1 MSTELA
7 TRNSDVIELRNMDD
21 LARLAKMFA
30 DSGYFS
36 DAKGA
41 AQTGVKILAGR
52 ELGFGP
58 FASMTGI
65 HLIQGKPSMGA
76 NLMAAAVK
84 GSGRYDFRVR
94 EITDEVCSIEFF
106 QRNES
111 IGISTFTKADAK
123 AAGTQNMQKF
133 ARNMLYA
140 RSMSNG
146 VRWYCP
152 DVFVGNTVYTP
163 EELGARVDGDGEI
176 LDAQTVSITPE
187 PEYEEPHTAS
197 EDATEDVEFPPEP
210 PEGTLDGEDAEPALI
225 TANQL
230 KLLAMKLKKAGFKTT
245 DEGREQGRAFIA
257 HLVNRAELDS
267 AKSLTKSE
275 ASKALDILTD
285 DDATNAAVAKW
296 TDELA
301 LEEVA
306 A

>member
-7 TRNSDVIELRNMDD
+7 TRKSDVIELRNMDD

-106 QRNES
+106 QQS
-111 IGISTFTKADAK
+111 DSLGISRFTKADAK
-123 AAGTQNMQKF
+123 AAGTQNMNKF

-140 RSMSNG
+140 RAMSNG
-146 VRWYCP
+146 VKWYCP

-187 PEYEEPHTAS
+187 PEYEEPVKAS
-197 EDATEDVEFPPEP
+197 GDATEDDEFPPEP
-210 PEGTLDGEDAEPALI
+210 PKGTLNEGPVLI
-225 TANQL
+225 SPKQF

-285 DDATNAAVAKW
+285 DDATNEAVAKW

-301 LEEVA
+301 LEEA
-306 A
+306 AA

>member
-1 MSTELA
+1 MELTQRTA
-7 TRNSDVIELRNMDD
+7 GVQITSMDD
-21 LARLAKMFA
+21 LTRVAEMMANSGFFA
-30 DSGYFS
+30 D
-36 DAKGA
+36 AREA
-41 AQTGVKILAGR
+41 AQAGVKIMAGQAW
-52 ELGFGP
+52 GIDP
-58 FASMTGI
+58 FNAMTGI
-65 HLIQGKPSMGA
+65 HIIKNRPTISAG
-76 NLMAAAVK
+76 LMAAAVK
-84 GSGRYDFRVR
+84 ASGKYDFRVR
-94 EITDEVCSIEFF
+94 QIDGKVCKIEFF

-111 IGISTFTKADAK
+111 IGVSEFTIEDAK
-123 AAGTQNMQKF
+123 KAGTQNLDKF

-152 DVFVGNTVYTP
+152 DVFTSSVYTA
-163 EELGARVDGDGEI
+163 EELGAVVNEDGEI

-210 PEGTLDGEDAEPALI
+210 PEGTLDGEDADPALI

-230 KLLAMKLKKAGFKTT
+230 KLLAMKLKKAGFKT
-245 DEGREQGRAFIA
+245 DDDGKEQGRAFLA
-257 HLVNRAELDS
+257 HLVGADDLAF
-267 AKSLTKSE
+267 AKDLTKHQ
-275 ASKALDILTD
+275 ASKALDVLTD
-285 DDATNAAVAKW
+285 DDATNEAVAKW

>member
-1 MSTELA
+1 MSEFT
-7 TRNSDVIELRNMDD
+7 IE
-21 LARLAKMFA
+21 
-30 DSGYFS
+30 
-36 DAKGA
+36 DAK
-41 AQTGVKILAGR
+41 K
-52 ELGFGP
+52 
-58 FASMTGI
+58 
-65 HLIQGKPSMGA
+65 
-76 NLMAAAVK
+76 
-84 GSGRYDFRVR
+84 
-94 EITDEVCSIEFF
+94 
-106 QRNES
+106 
-111 IGISTFTKADAK
+111 
-123 AAGTQNMQKF
+123 AGTQNLDKF

-152 DVFVGNTVYTP
+152 DVFTSSVYTA
-163 EELGARVDGDGEI
+163 EELGAVVNEDGEI

-210 PEGTLDGEDAEPALI
+210 PEGTLDGEDADPALI

-285 DDATNAAVAKW
+285 DDATNEAVAKW